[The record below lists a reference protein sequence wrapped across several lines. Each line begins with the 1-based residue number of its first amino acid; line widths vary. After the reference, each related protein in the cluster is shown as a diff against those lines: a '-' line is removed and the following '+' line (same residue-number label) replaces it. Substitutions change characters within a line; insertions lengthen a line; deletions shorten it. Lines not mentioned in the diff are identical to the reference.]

1 MIYLSTSAAAAAMLC
16 LLPAV
21 AMGQPLA
28 AQELAAMA
36 IDEGMFVDINGS
48 PQWITVRGQDRRN
61 PVLLWLHGGPG
72 VPMSGQ
78 APLFAAWE
86 KDYTIVQW
94 DQPGG
99 GATYAKNGPSGTGE
113 LSIARYTRDAVTV
126 AEWARQHLR
135 SRKVIVIGTSW
146 GTLLGLELASKRP
159 DLVAGYVGV
168 GQFVSGSKG
177 ALLGYNEA
185 LRAARERNDQTA
197 IEELEKAGPP
207 PFTKFEDFLVRQK
220 YVNPPFQKPS
230 PAEAA
235 AMAEAGKLLQGPP
248 QPGAKYV
255 ATGLPEYD
263 GVQTFLSTQRSMFAP
278 TAQFEAESLGLSFKV
293 PMFFFQGADDLN
305 TPTALVRDYF
315 ARIKAPTKRMEIVP
329 DAGHLVVMF
338 HDRLLAFLNRE
349 VRPVTLES
357 ARPRP

>member
-1 MIYLSTSAAAAAMLC
+1 MISLSRRTVAAVLLC
-16 LLPAV
+16 LLGAV
-21 AMGQPLA
+21 ASGQPAA
-28 AQELAAMA
+28 AQQHPAMA
-36 IDEGMFVDINGS
+36 VDEGMFVDINGS
-48 PQWITVRGQDRRN
+48 PQWITVRGKDRRN

-113 LSIARYTRDAVTV
+113 MSIARYTRDAIAV
-126 AEWARQHLR
+126 AEWARQHLG
-135 SRKVIVIGTSW
+135 SRKLIVIGTSW
-146 GTLLGLELASKRP
+146 GTLLGLELASRRP
-159 DLVAGYVGV
+159 DLVAAYVGAA
-168 GQFVSGSKG
+168 QFVSGPKG
-177 ALLGYNEA
+177 ALLGYDEA
-185 LRAARERNDQTA
+185 LKAARERNDRTA
-197 IEELEKAGPP
+197 IEELEKVGPP
-207 PFTKFEDFLVRQK
+207 PYTRFEDFLVRQK
-220 YVNPPFQKPS
+220 YVNPPFQQPS

-248 QPGAKYV
+248 PPGAKYV

-263 GVQTFLSTQRSMFAP
+263 GVEAFLSTQRSMFAP

-315 ARIKAPTKRMEIVP
+315 ARLKAPRKRLEIIP
-329 DAGHLVVMF
+329 DAGHLIVMF
-338 HDRLLAFLNRE
+338 HDRLLSFLNSE
-349 VRPVTLES
+349 VRPMALS
-357 ARPRP
+357 AASPRP